1 MAGTPYQTVYDAF
14 LAKIQEDEW
23 DDITRSTNY
32 QLDWY
37 MLLESA
43 IVYFKFP
50 RISLE
55 RDTSGFINTLTTAE
69 IQVIATYMKVEW
81 LKRTILTW
89 ENVRAFY
96 SEADFSQANL
106 IDKLIKLQE
115 VTQRKADELQHIYYR
130 SINGRPFPFSNLA
143 GKQE

>member
-23 DDITRSTNY
+23 DDITQLASY